1 MKKYIR
7 ICPRCGNTYESDLP
21 LTPICKA
28 CMEEISEM
36 REILE
41 NICKKC

>member
-21 LTPICKA
+21 FTQICKA

-36 REILE
+36 RETLE